1 MDRIPMDID
10 EYLRRSHRRG
20 CFICAIVAGEPGYE
34 QEEVFLD
41 DGEHIAFL
49 NRYPTVPGYVL
60 VAPRRH
66 VEHTVRE
73 LSLDE
78 YLRLQA
84 VVHRV
89 ARAVEAV
96 VPSERMYLLSLGSQQ
111 RNAHVHWH
119 IAPLPP
125 GTPFA
130 QQQFH
135 ALMAEHGVIPW
146 SREQATQLAA
156 RLRAALHEIART
168 P

>member
-1 MDRIPMDID
+1 MDID
-10 EYLRRSHRRG
+10 AYLRRTHPGG

-34 QEEVFLD
+34 QEKIFFD
-41 DGEHIAFL
+41 DGEHLAFL
-49 NRYPTVPGYVL
+49 NRYPTVPGYAL
-60 VAPRRH
+60 VAPKRH
-66 VEHTVRE
+66 VEHTVRD
-73 LSLDE
+73 LDVAA

-96 VPSERMYLLSLGSQQ
+96 VPSERTYLLSLGSQQ

-130 QQQFH
+130 QQQFY
-135 ALMAEHGVIPW
+135 ALMAEYGVIPW
-146 SREQATQLAA
+146 SPEQAAQLAGH
-156 RLRAALHEIART
+156 LRDALDSAPGRSGAT
-168 P
+168 S